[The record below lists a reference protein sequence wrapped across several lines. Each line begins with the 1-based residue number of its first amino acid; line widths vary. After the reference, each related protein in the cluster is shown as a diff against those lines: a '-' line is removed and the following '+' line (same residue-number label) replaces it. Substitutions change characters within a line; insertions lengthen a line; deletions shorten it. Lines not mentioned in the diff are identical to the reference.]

1 MAAANHSYYPP
12 KVVIDGYVANTL
24 STVQILGIFTS
35 TLASILVPCFFLIR
49 RVRPSLPA
57 GEMATALWFV
67 LCGVIHLG
75 LEGHYARH
83 EHHIGASSHVLSQ
96 LWKEYSLSDSRYLT
110 RDSFLACME
119 SITAFLWGP
128 LAFLCAYGVVRGS
141 AWRHPAQSV
150 LSLGQLYGD
159 LLYYGTCT
167 YEFFVRGL
175 EFSRP
180 EPYYFVGYYV
190 LLNAFWI
197 VIPSVLLLSS
207 VRATTGAFAELERLN
222 AKAKKR

>member
-1 MAAANHSYYPP
+1 MAANHSYYPP
-12 KVVIDGYVANTL
+12 NVAIDGYVANTL
-24 STVQILGIFTS
+24 STVQILAIFTT
-35 TLASILVPCFFLIR
+35 TLASILVPCFCLIR
-49 RVRPSLPA
+49 RARPSIPTA
-57 GEMATALWFV
+57 DMATALWFV

-83 EHHIGASSHVLSQ
+83 EHHISASTHVLSQ

-110 RDSFLACME
+110 RDSFLVCME

-128 LAFLCAYGVVRGS
+128 LAFLCAYGVVRDS
-141 AWRHPAQSV
+141 PWRHPAQSA

-159 LLYYGTCT
+159 VLYYGTCT
-167 YEFFVRGL
+167 YEFLVYGL

-190 LLNAFWI
+190 FLNAFWI
-197 VIPSVLLLSS
+197 VIPSILLFSS
-207 VRATTGAFAELERLN
+207 ARETTGAFAALKRIKSA
-222 AKAKKR
+222 AKNQ